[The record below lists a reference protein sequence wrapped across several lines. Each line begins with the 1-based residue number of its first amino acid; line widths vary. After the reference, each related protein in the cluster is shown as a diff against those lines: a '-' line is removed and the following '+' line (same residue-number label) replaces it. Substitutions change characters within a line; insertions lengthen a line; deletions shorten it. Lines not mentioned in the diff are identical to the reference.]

1 MESIDQLSPSQ
12 RALLA
17 LKELRAKIDAMERAK
32 TEPIA
37 IVGMACRFPGGADD
51 PETFWQILRDG
62 TDAIVEV
69 PSDRWDID
77 AYYDPNPDSPGKMSS
92 RYGGFLKQV
101 DRFDAEFFGIS
112 PREAISIDPQQR
124 LLLEVSWEALENAC
138 QPPSELMGSSTGV
151 FVGVTT
157 NDYTR
162 FYAQAGEQGIDAY
175 QGTGSAFSAMVGRL
189 SFVLGLQGP
198 CVALDTACS
207 SSLVSVH
214 LACQSLRNG
223 ECELALAGGVNLILT
238 PEANIMFSKARM
250 MAADGRCKTFD
261 AAANGYVRSEGCG
274 MVVLKRLSQ
283 AQAQGDKILAV
294 IRGSA
299 VNQDGRSS
307 GLTVPNGIAQENL
320 IRQAIANAKVQPQ
333 QVSYVEAHGTG
344 TSLGDPIEV
353 EAIAATLAKEH
364 TTDRPLA
371 IGSVKTNI
379 GHLESAAGVAGLM
392 KVVLALQHQQI
403 PPHLHL
409 NQPNPLIPWS
419 ELPLT
424 IPRTL
429 TPWQTNGETRI
440 AGVSSFGFSGTNAHA
455 ILEEAPL
462 EKAGGAGGQGGRGAG
477 EQGGRGAEEQ
487 GSRGEEITERPLH
500 LLTLSAKHPQ
510 ALQQLAQNY
519 IKYLSS
525 HAEIPL
531 GDITHTSQIG
541 RTHFSHRLAIIADDH
556 QQIQQQLQ
564 AYLDNTEIIGIHHGY
579 SSQQSKKIAFLFTGQ
594 GSQYRNMGRQ
604 LYQTQ
609 PSFRQTLDN
618 CDTLLQP
625 LLGESILQVIFSE
638 NPEDTRL
645 DQTAYTQVGLFVLEY
660 ALAQLWLSWGIRPT
674 AVLGHSVG
682 EYVAACIAGI
692 FSLED
697 ALKLIVQRA
706 SLMQALPQGG
716 GMAAVFATVERVT
729 PLIADYPQ
737 QLSIAAINGEQSIVL
752 SGELEILN
760 SVLQKLESQGIET
773 RKLQVS
779 HAFHSPLMQ
788 PMLAKFEQVAATVK
802 YQQPQLD
809 IVSNV
814 TGKIVRQQEMSNAAY
829 WVEHI
834 KASVQFAA
842 SMQALYQAGYEVFV
856 EIGPHPTLLGMAR
869 RECPEAL
876 DEQGLWLASLRKG
889 KEDWQQLLDS
899 VAQLYVAGV
908 EIDWRGFEADYP
920 RHKVVL
926 PNYPWQR
933 QRYWLPTATSKPV
946 VRQISENLL
955 HPLLGYQLRS
965 PSLKDIVFETHLNTA
980 SLPFLDDH
988 QIYDTVVV
996 PGASHISMLLLAG
1009 QEILGTGAISLS
1021 NITFREAL
1029 TVGDRETINVQL
1041 ILQPEAAG
1049 KYKFELFSFNKQID
1063 NWLVHA
1069 TGRLSQ
1075 DAGNIEKPLSW
1086 AELQTHC
1093 SQMLAGSDFY
1103 AQVREQ
1109 GLQLGQRFQWVE
1121 SMWRCDGEA
1130 LCQMQFP
1137 QEFADEI
1144 STYLL
1149 YPGLIDSC
1157 FQFLGFALPQERRD
1171 NQVYVPFSINHFYFC
1186 QSPDSNSRL
1195 WCYGKLNSQTSS
1207 TAGMFIGD
1215 IWLLNEAGELVA
1227 YIEGLCLKQ
1236 APRQALLR
1244 ANQTSTQEWLYQ
1256 IQWQPKSR
1264 LSEQLPVI
1272 PGRWLI
1278 FTDANGIGRA
1288 LAQKLEHQG
1297 KVCIFVSVGE
1307 IYQQI
1312 GESQFQ
1318 LDPSQPQHFHQ
1329 LLQDMGSDNAPL
1341 QGIIHLWSLL
1351 ETEQT
1356 NYLTSCGSTIYLLQA
1371 LSKLSN
1377 CQARLWL
1384 FTQGSQP
1391 VGDELTMNSLTQAP
1405 LWGLGRVIAIEYPA
1419 IWGGLVDI
1427 DTNNSLEQ
1435 TAELVLG
1442 DILQTESEDHLAFR
1456 NHERY
1461 VARLVRAKPQVS
1473 TQPVTFFADAT
1484 YLITGGLGAL
1494 GLEVARWMIQQGVQN
1509 LVLVGRRPPSVTA
1522 LNTIQEMEQA
1532 GVQVQVIQADI
1543 TDLNQVKQLL
1553 EPYKSQLRGII
1564 HAAGVLSD
1572 RIILQQTWES
1582 FTQVMAPKI
1591 QGAWNLHHLTQDI
1604 SLDFFVMFSSAASLL
1619 GAAAQGNYAA
1629 ANAFLDAFAHYR
1641 HSQGVPALSINWG
1654 AWAEVGMAATLDHS
1668 LSVGVEHIGL
1678 QQGLQVLESLLS
1690 RADMAQVGVIPVNW
1704 QTFLKQYRPGEVP
1717 PLLQDFAE
1725 YTQPEEKSETT
1736 QSTILEK
1743 LQQVSDDKQ
1752 QSLLLTHVRKLAAK
1766 VLRLNSW
1773 QNLDADKPLIE
1784 MGLDSLMALELR
1796 NVLENSLACSLPA
1809 TLLFDY
1815 PSLQTLVNHLI
1826 QDVLSLSKLEDSSPA
1841 PSLEESEPLISLE
1854 DLTRMSEAETE
1865 LLLLKKLELIDG
1877 N

>member
-1 MESIDQLSPSQ
+1 
-12 RALLA
+12 
-17 LKELRAKIDAMERAK
+17 
-32 TEPIA
+32 
-37 IVGMACRFPGGADD
+37 
-51 PETFWQILRDG
+51 
-62 TDAIVEV
+62 
-69 PSDRWDID
+69 
-77 AYYDPNPDSPGKMSS
+77 
-92 RYGGFLKQV
+92 
-101 DRFDAEFFGIS
+101 
-112 PREAISIDPQQR
+112 
-124 LLLEVSWEALENAC
+124 
-138 QPPSELMGSSTGV
+138 
-151 FVGVTT
+151 
-157 NDYTR
+157 
-162 FYAQAGEQGIDAY
+162 
-175 QGTGSAFSAMVGRL
+175 
-189 SFVLGLQGP
+189 
-198 CVALDTACS
+198 
-207 SSLVSVH
+207 
-214 LACQSLRNG
+214 
-223 ECELALAGGVNLILT
+223 
-238 PEANIMFSKARM
+238 
-250 MAADGRCKTFD
+250 
-261 AAANGYVRSEGCG
+261 
-274 MVVLKRLSQ
+274 
-283 AQAQGDKILAV
+283 
-294 IRGSA
+294 
-299 VNQDGRSS
+299 
-307 GLTVPNGIAQENL
+307 
-320 IRQAIANAKVQPQ
+320 
-333 QVSYVEAHGTG
+333 
-344 TSLGDPIEV
+344 
-353 EAIAATLAKEH
+353 
-364 TTDRPLA
+364 
-371 IGSVKTNI
+371 
-379 GHLESAAGVAGLM
+379 
-392 KVVLALQHQQI
+392 
-403 PPHLHL
+403 
-409 NQPNPLIPWS
+409 
-419 ELPLT
+419 
-424 IPRTL
+424 
-429 TPWQTNGETRI
+429 
-440 AGVSSFGFSGTNAHA
+440 
-455 ILEEAPL
+455 
-462 EKAGGAGGQGGRGAG
+462 GGRGAE

-541 RTHFSHRLAIIADDH
+541 RTHFSHRLAVIAPDH

-564 AYLDNTEIIGIHHGY
+564 AYLDNSEIIGIHHGH
-579 SSQQSKKIAFLFTGQ
+579 SSQQTQKIAFLFTGQ
-594 GSQYRNMGRQ
+594 GSQYLNMGRQ
-604 LYQTQ
+604 LYETQ
-609 PSFRQTLDN
+609 PSFRQTLDD

-716 GMAAVFATVERVT
+716 GMAAVFATLERVT
-729 PLIADYPQ
+729 PLITDYPQ

-814 TGKIVRQQEMSNAAY
+814 TGKIVRHEEMSNAAY

-834 KASVQFAA
+834 RASVQFAA
-842 SMQALYQAGYEVFV
+842 SMQALYQVGYEVFV
-856 EIGPHPTLLGMAR
+856 EVGSHPTLLGMAR
-869 RECPEAL
+869 RECPEIL

-908 EIDWRGFEADYP
+908 EIDWQSFEADYP

-1075 DAGNIEKPLSW
+1075 DAGDIEKPLSW
-1086 AELQTHC
+1086 AELQTRC
-1093 SQMLAGSDFY
+1093 SQILAGSDFY

-1207 TAGMFIGD
+1207 TAGIFIGD

-1244 ANQTSTQEWLYQ
+1244 ANQAPTQEWLYQ

-1264 LSEQLPVI
+1264 LPEQLPAI

-1297 KVCIFVSVGE
+1297 KVCILVSVGE

-1318 LDPSQPQHFHQ
+1318 IDPSQPQHFHQ
-1329 LLQDMGSDNAPL
+1329 LLQDVGSENAPL
-1341 QGIIHLWSLL
+1341 HGIIHLWSLL

-1384 FTQGSQP
+1384 FTQDSQP
-1391 VGDELTMNSLTQAP
+1391 VGDELTINSLTQAP

-1435 TAELVLG
+1435 TAELVLR
-1442 DILQTESEDHLAFR
+1442 DILQPESEDHLAYR

-1473 TQPVTFFADAT
+1473 TQPVTFSADAT

-1522 LNTIQEMEQA
+1522 LDAIQEMEQA

-1543 TDLNQVKQLL
+1543 TDFNQVKQLL
-1553 EPYKSQLRGII
+1553 EPCKSQLRGII

-1591 QGAWNLHHLTQDI
+1591 QGAWNLHHLTEDV

-1641 HSQGVPALSINWG
+1641 HSQGLPALSINWG
-1654 AWAEVGMAATLDHS
+1654 AWAEVGMAATLDRS
-1668 LSVGVEHIGL
+1668 QSVGVERIGL

-1704 QTFLKQYRPGEVP
+1704 QTFLKQYRLGEVP
-1717 PLLQDFAE
+1717 PLLQDFVE

-1736 QSTILEK
+1736 QTTILEK
-1743 LQQVSDDKQ
+1743 LQQVSDDKR

-1841 PSLEESEPLISLE
+1841 PLSFESEPLISLE

>member
-1 MESIDQLSPSQ
+1 MSQMESIDQLSPSQ

-77 AYYDPNPDSPGKMSS
+77 AYYDPNPDRPGKMSS

-261 AAANGYVRSEGCG
+261 AAANGYVRGEGCG
-274 MVVLKRLSQ
+274 IVVLKRLSQ
-283 AQAQGDKILAV
+283 AQAQGDRILAV
-294 IRGSA
+294 IRACA

-424 IPRTL
+424 IPKTL

-440 AGVSSFGFSGTNAHA
+440 AAVSSFGFSGTNAHA
-455 ILEEAPL
+455 ILEEAPVF
-462 EKAGGAGGQGGRGAG
+462 EQGAGGRGQGAG
-477 EQGGRGAEEQ
+477 EQ

-541 RTHFSHRLAIIADDH
+541 RTHFSHRLAIIADEH
-556 QQIQQQLQ
+556 QQIQQKLQ
-564 AYLDNTEIIGIHHGY
+564 AYLDNSEIIGIHHGH

-625 LLGESILQVIFSE
+625 LLGESILEVIFSE
-638 NPEDTRL
+638 NSEDTRL

-660 ALAQLWLSWGIRPT
+660 ALAQLWLSWGISPT
-674 AVLGHSVG
+674 AVLGNSVG

-706 SLMQALPQGG
+706 SLMQALRQGG
-716 GMAAVFATVERVT
+716 GMAAVFTTVEQVT

-752 SGELEILN
+752 SGELQVLN
-760 SVLQKLESQGIET
+760 AVVQKLESQGIET

-802 YQQPQLD
+802 YQQPKLD

-814 TGKIVRQQEMSNAAY
+814 TGKIVRHEEMSNAAY

-834 KASVQFAA
+834 RASVQFAA

-856 EIGPHPTLLGMAR
+856 EIGPHPILLGMAR
-869 RECPEAL
+869 RECPEIL

-933 QRYWLPTATSKPV
+933 QRYWLPTATSKPI

-996 PGASHISMLLLAG
+996 PGASHISMLLLGG

-1029 TVGDRETINVQL
+1029 TIGDRETINVQL

-1075 DAGNIEKPLSW
+1075 DAGDIEKPLSW
-1086 AELQTHC
+1086 AELQTRC

-1144 STYLL
+1144 NTYLI

-1186 QSPDSNSRL
+1186 QSPDFNSRL

-1215 IWLLNEAGELVA
+1215 IWLLNEVGELVA

-1244 ANQTSTQEWLYQ
+1244 ANQAPTQEWLYQ

-1264 LSEQLPVI
+1264 LSEQLPAI

-1297 KVCIFVSVGE
+1297 KVCILVSVGE

-1312 GESQFQ
+1312 TENQFQ
-1318 LDPSQPQHFHQ
+1318 IDPSKPQHFHQ

-1341 QGIIHLWSLL
+1341 QGIVHLWSLL

-1356 NYLTSCGSTIYLLQA
+1356 NNLTSCGSTIYLLQA

-1427 DTNNSLEQ
+1427 DTNNSPEQ

-1442 DILQTESEDHLAFR
+1442 DILQPESEDHLAFR

-1473 TQPVTFFADAT
+1473 TQPVTFSADAT

-1494 GLEVARWMIQQGVQN
+1494 GLEVARWMIKQGVQN
-1509 LVLVGRRPPSVTA
+1509 LILVSRRSPSVTA

-1532 GVQVQVIQADI
+1532 GVRVQVIQADI
-1543 TDLNQVKQLL
+1543 TDFNQVKQLL
-1553 EPYKSQLRGII
+1553 EPCKSQLRGII

-1591 QGAWNLHHLTQDI
+1591 QGAWNLHHLTEDI

-1641 HSQGVPALSINWG
+1641 HSQGLPALSINWG

-1668 LSVGVEHIGL
+1668 LSVGVERIGL
-1678 QQGLQVLESLLS
+1678 QQGLQVLELLLS
-1690 RADMAQVGVIPVNW
+1690 QADMAQVGVIPVNW
-1704 QTFLKQYRPGEVP
+1704 QTFLKQYRPGEIP

-1725 YTQPEEKSETT
+1725 YTQPEEKSETN

-1743 LQQVSDDKQ
+1743 LQQVSDDKR

-1826 QDVLSLSKLEDSSPA
+1826 QDVMSLSKLEDSSPA

>member
-1 MESIDQLSPSQ
+1 MSQMESIDQLSPSQ

-17 LKELRAKIDAMERAK
+17 LKELRAKIDTMERAK

-77 AYYDPNPDSPGKMSS
+77 TYYDPNPDTPGKMSS

-138 QPPSELMGSSTGV
+138 QPPSQLMSSSTGV

-207 SSLVSVH
+207 SSLVSIH
-214 LACQSLRNG
+214 LACQSLRNS

-261 AAANGYVRSEGCG
+261 AAANGYVRGEGCG
-274 MVVLKRLSQ
+274 IVVLKRLSQ

-353 EAIAATLAKEH
+353 EAIAATLAKQH

-424 IPRTL
+424 IPTTL

-462 EKAGGAGGQGGRGAG
+462 EKAGEAGG
-477 EQGGRGAEEQ
+477 EFWKY
-487 GSRGEEITERPLH
+487 SKLIERPIH
-500 LLTLSAKHPQ
+500 LLTLSAKQPQ
-510 ALQQLAQNY
+510 ALQELAQNY

-525 HAEIPL
+525 HLEIPL

-541 RTHFSHRLAIIADDH
+541 RTHFSHRLAIIAADH
-556 QQIQQQLQ
+556 QQIQQKLQ
-564 AYLDNTEIIGIHHGY
+564 AYLDNSEIIGIHHGHR
-579 SSQQSKKIAFLFTGQ
+579 SQQTQKIAFLFTGQ
-594 GSQYRNMGRQ
+594 GSQYRNMGKQ
-604 LYQTQ
+604 LYETQ
-609 PSFRQTLDN
+609 PSFRQTLDD
-618 CDTLLQP
+618 CDILLQP
-625 LLGESILQVIFSE
+625 LLGESILEVIFSE

-645 DQTAYTQVGLFVLEY
+645 DQTAYTQVALFVLEF

-692 FSLED
+692 FCLED

-716 GMAAVFATVERVT
+716 GMAAVFATLEQVI
-729 PLIADYPQ
+729 PLITDHPQ

-752 SGELEILN
+752 SGELQVLN
-760 SVLQKLESQGIET
+760 AVVQKLESQGIET

-834 KASVQFAA
+834 RASVQFAA
-842 SMQALYQAGYEVFV
+842 SMQTLYQAGYEMFV
-856 EIGPHPTLLGMAR
+856 EVGSHPTLLGMAR
-869 RECPEAL
+869 RECPEVL
-876 DEQGLWLASLRKG
+876 DEQGLWLASLRRN

-908 EIDWRGFEADYP
+908 EIDWRGFEADYL
-920 RHKVVL
+920 RNKVVL

-933 QRYWLPTATSKPV
+933 QRYWLPTITTKPI
-946 VRQISENLL
+946 ISENLL

-1029 TVGDRETINVQL
+1029 TVGDRQTINVQL

-1075 DAGNIEKPLSW
+1075 DVGDIEKPLSW
-1086 AELQTHC
+1086 AELQARC

-1137 QEFADEI
+1137 QEFAAEI
-1144 STYLL
+1144 NTYLL

-1157 FQFLGFALPQERRD
+1157 FQFLGFALPQKLRD
-1171 NQVYVPFSINHFYFC
+1171 NQVYVPFSINHFYFY
-1186 QSPDSNSRL
+1186 QSPDFNSRL

-1207 TAGMFIGD
+1207 TAGMFTGD
-1215 IWLLNEAGELVA
+1215 IWLLNEVGELIA

-1244 ANQTSTQEWLYQ
+1244 TNQAPTQEWLYQ

-1264 LSEQLPVI
+1264 LSEQLLTI
-1272 PGRWLI
+1272 PSRWLI
-1278 FTDANGIGRA
+1278 FTDANGIGKA

-1297 KVCIFVSVGE
+1297 KVCILVSVGE

-1318 LDPSQPQHFHQ
+1318 IDPSQPQHFHQ
-1329 LLQDMGSDNAPL
+1329 LLQDIGSENAPL
-1341 QGIIHLWSLL
+1341 HGIIHLWSLR
-1351 ETEQT
+1351 ETQQT

-1377 CQARLWL
+1377 CQAKLWL

-1391 VGDELTMNSLTQAP
+1391 VVDELTINALAQAP
-1405 LWGLGRVIAIEYPA
+1405 LWGLGRVIAIEYPG

-1427 DTNNSLEQ
+1427 DIDNSPEQ
-1435 TAELVLG
+1435 TAELVLA
-1442 DILQTESEDHLAFR
+1442 DILQPESENHLAFR
-1456 NHERY
+1456 NDERY

-1473 TQPVTFFADAT
+1473 TQPVIFAADAT

-1494 GLEVARWMIQQGVQN
+1494 GLEVARWMCQQGVQN
-1509 LVLVGRRPPSVTA
+1509 LVLVGRRSPSATA
-1522 LNTIQEMEQA
+1522 LDAIHQMEQA

-1543 TDLNQVKQLL
+1543 TDFQQVKQLL
-1553 EPYKSQLRGII
+1553 EPCKARLRGII

-1572 RIILQQTWES
+1572 RIILQQTWQD

-1591 QGAWNLHHLTQDI
+1591 QGTWNLHHLTEDI

-1641 HSQGVPALSINWG
+1641 HSQGLPALSINWG
-1654 AWAEVGMAATLDHS
+1654 AWAEVGMAATLGQS
-1668 LSVGVEHIGL
+1668 LGVETIGVE
-1678 QQGLQVLESLLS
+1678 QGLQVLESLLS
-1690 RADMAQVGVIPVNW
+1690 QADMAQVGVIPVNW

-1717 PLLQDFAE
+1717 ALLQDFAE
-1725 YTQPEEKSETT
+1725 YTQKSQTT

-1743 LQQVSDDKQ
+1743 LQQVSDDKR
-1752 QSLLLTHVRKLAAK
+1752 QSLLLTHVRELAAK
-1766 VLRLNSW
+1766 VLQLNSG

-1784 MGLDSLMALELR
+1784 IGLDSLMALELR

>member
-17 LKELRAKIDAMERAK
+17 LKELRAKIDTMERAK

-69 PSDRWDID
+69 PSDRWDIN
-77 AYYDPNPDSPGKMSS
+77 AYYDPNPDTPGKMST
-92 RYGGFLKQV
+92 RYGGFLQQV

-274 MVVLKRLSQ
+274 IVVLKRLSQ

-294 IRGSA
+294 IRACA

-353 EAIAATLAKEH
+353 EAIAATLAKQH

-424 IPRTL
+424 IPTTL

-455 ILEEAPL
+455 ILEEAPVF
-462 EKAGGAGGQGGRGAG
+462 EQGVGGRAQGAGGAGEAG
-477 EQGGRGAEEQ
+477 EEFWRY
-487 GSRGEEITERPLH
+487 SKLIERPIH
-500 LLTLSAKHPQ
+500 LLTLSAKQPQ
-510 ALQQLAQNY
+510 ALQELAQNY

-525 HAEIPL
+525 HLEIPL

-541 RTHFSHRLAIIADDH
+541 RTHFSHRLAIIASDH
-556 QQIQQQLQ
+556 QQIQQKLQ
-564 AYLDNTEIIGIHHGY
+564 AYLDNSEIIGIHHGHR
-579 SSQQSKKIAFLFTGQ
+579 SQQTQKIAFLFTGQ

-604 LYQTQ
+604 LYETQ
-609 PSFRQTLDN
+609 PSFRHILKE
-618 CDTLLQP
+618 CDALLQP
-625 LLGESILQVIFSE
+625 LLSESILQVIFSE
-638 NPEDTRL
+638 NPEDNRL

-692 FSLED
+692 FCLED

-716 GMAAVFATVERVT
+716 GMAAVFATLEQVI
-729 PLIADYPQ
+729 PLITDHPQ

-752 SGELEILN
+752 SGELQVLN
-760 SVLQKLESQGIET
+760 VVVQKLESQGIET
-773 RKLQVS
+773 RRLQVS

-814 TGKIVRQQEMSNAAY
+814 TGKIVRHEEMSNAAY

-834 KASVQFAA
+834 RASVQFAA

-856 EIGPHPTLLGMAR
+856 EVGSHPTLLGMAR
-869 RECPEAL
+869 RECPEVL
-876 DEQGLWLASLRKG
+876 DEQGLWLASLRRN

-908 EIDWRGFEADYP
+908 EIDWQGFESDYA
-920 RHKVVL
+920 RNKVVL

-933 QRYWLPTATSKPV
+933 QRYWLPTATTKPI
-946 VRQISENLL
+946 VRQMSENLL

-988 QIYDTVVV
+988 RIYDTVVV

-1029 TVGDRETINVQL
+1029 TVSDRQTINVQL

-1049 KYKFELFSFNKQID
+1049 EKAGEQGAGGKGAIAHKGRGFEPYLFRKYKFELFSFNKQID

-1075 DAGNIEKPLSW
+1075 D
-1086 AELQTHC
+1086 
-1093 SQMLAGSDFY
+1093 
-1103 AQVREQ
+1103 V
-1109 GLQLGQRFQWVE
+1109 
-1121 SMWRCDGEA
+1121 
-1130 LCQMQFP
+1130 
-1137 QEFADEI
+1137 
-1144 STYLL
+1144 
-1149 YPGLIDSC
+1149 
-1157 FQFLGFALPQERRD
+1157 
-1171 NQVYVPFSINHFYFC
+1171 
-1186 QSPDSNSRL
+1186 
-1195 WCYGKLNSQTSS
+1195 
-1207 TAGMFIGD
+1207 
-1215 IWLLNEAGELVA
+1215 
-1227 YIEGLCLKQ
+1227 
-1236 APRQALLR
+1236 
-1244 ANQTSTQEWLYQ
+1244 
-1256 IQWQPKSR
+1256 
-1264 LSEQLPVI
+1264 
-1272 PGRWLI
+1272 
-1278 FTDANGIGRA
+1278 
-1288 LAQKLEHQG
+1288 
-1297 KVCIFVSVGE
+1297 
-1307 IYQQI
+1307 
-1312 GESQFQ
+1312 
-1318 LDPSQPQHFHQ
+1318 
-1329 LLQDMGSDNAPL
+1329 
-1341 QGIIHLWSLL
+1341 
-1351 ETEQT
+1351 
-1356 NYLTSCGSTIYLLQA
+1356 
-1371 LSKLSN
+1371 
-1377 CQARLWL
+1377 
-1384 FTQGSQP
+1384 
-1391 VGDELTMNSLTQAP
+1391 
-1405 LWGLGRVIAIEYPA
+1405 
-1419 IWGGLVDI
+1419 
-1427 DTNNSLEQ
+1427 
-1435 TAELVLG
+1435 
-1442 DILQTESEDHLAFR
+1442 
-1456 NHERY
+1456 
-1461 VARLVRAKPQVS
+1461 
-1473 TQPVTFFADAT
+1473 
-1484 YLITGGLGAL
+1484 
-1494 GLEVARWMIQQGVQN
+1494 
-1509 LVLVGRRPPSVTA
+1509 
-1522 LNTIQEMEQA
+1522 
-1532 GVQVQVIQADI
+1532 
-1543 TDLNQVKQLL
+1543 
-1553 EPYKSQLRGII
+1553 
-1564 HAAGVLSD
+1564 
-1572 RIILQQTWES
+1572 
-1582 FTQVMAPKI
+1582 
-1591 QGAWNLHHLTQDI
+1591 
-1604 SLDFFVMFSSAASLL
+1604 
-1619 GAAAQGNYAA
+1619 
-1629 ANAFLDAFAHYR
+1629 
-1641 HSQGVPALSINWG
+1641 
-1654 AWAEVGMAATLDHS
+1654 
-1668 LSVGVEHIGL
+1668 
-1678 QQGLQVLESLLS
+1678 
-1690 RADMAQVGVIPVNW
+1690 
-1704 QTFLKQYRPGEVP
+1704 
-1717 PLLQDFAE
+1717 
-1725 YTQPEEKSETT
+1725 
-1736 QSTILEK
+1736 
-1743 LQQVSDDKQ
+1743 
-1752 QSLLLTHVRKLAAK
+1752 
-1766 VLRLNSW
+1766 
-1773 QNLDADKPLIE
+1773 
-1784 MGLDSLMALELR
+1784 
-1796 NVLENSLACSLPA
+1796 
-1809 TLLFDY
+1809 
-1815 PSLQTLVNHLI
+1815 
-1826 QDVLSLSKLEDSSPA
+1826 
-1841 PSLEESEPLISLE
+1841 
-1854 DLTRMSEAETE
+1854 
-1865 LLLLKKLELIDG
+1865 
-1877 N
+1877 

>member
-1 MESIDQLSPSQ
+1 MSQMESIDQLSPSQ

-77 AYYDPNPDSPGKMSS
+77 TYYDPNPDSPGKMSS

-189 SFVLGLQGP
+189 SFVLGFQGP

-261 AAANGYVRSEGCG
+261 AAANGYVRGEGCG
-274 MVVLKRLSQ
+274 IVVLKRLSQ
-283 AQAQGDKILAV
+283 AQAQGDRILAV

-353 EAIAATLAKEH
+353 EAITATLGKEH

-424 IPRTL
+424 IPTTL

-462 EKAGGAGGQGGRGAG
+462 EEAGRAGEQGSRGAGGQGGRG
-477 EQGGRGAEEQ
+477 
-487 GSRGEEITERPLH
+487 EEIRKRPLH

-519 IKYLSS
+519 IKYFSS
-525 HAEIPL
+525 HPDITL

-541 RTHFSHRLAIIADDH
+541 RTHFSHRLAIIAPDH
-556 QQIQQQLQ
+556 QQMQQQLQ
-564 AYLDNTEIIGIHHGY
+564 TYVDNSEIIGIHHGH
-579 SSQQSKKIAFLFTGQ
+579 SSQQTKKIAFLFTGQ

-604 LYQTQ
+604 LYETQ
-609 PSFRQTLDN
+609 PSFRQTLDQ

-625 LLGESILQVIFSE
+625 LLGESILSVIFSDNSE
-638 NPEDTRL
+638 SDRL
-645 DQTAYTQVGLFVLEY
+645 NHTAYTQVALFVIEY
-660 ALAQLWLSWGIRPT
+660 GLAQLWLSWDIRPT
-674 AVLGHSVG
+674 AVVGHSVG

-692 FSLED
+692 FCLED

-716 GMAAVFATVERVT
+716 GMAAVFATVEQVR
-729 PLIADYPQ
+729 PLIADYLQ

-788 PMLAKFEQVAATVK
+788 PMLAKFEQVTATVK
-802 YQQPQLD
+802 YQQPKLD

-834 KASVQFAA
+834 RASVQFAA
-842 SMQALYQAGYEVFV
+842 SMLALYQAGYEVFV
-856 EIGPHPTLLGMAR
+856 EVGSHPTLLGMAR
-869 RECPEAL
+869 RECPEVL
-876 DEQGLWLASLRKG
+876 EEKGLWLASLRKSRG
-889 KEDWQQLLDS
+889 DWQQLLDS

-908 EIDWRGFEADYP
+908 EIDWRGFEADYL

-933 QRYWLPTATSKPV
+933 QRYWLPTATTKPT

-1009 QEILGTGAISLS
+1009 QEILGTGAISLN

-1029 TVGDRETINVQL
+1029 TVGDRQTINVQL

-1069 TGRLSQ
+1069 TGRVSQ
-1075 DAGNIEKPLSW
+1075 DVGDIEKPVSW
-1086 AELQTHC
+1086 AELQTRC
-1093 SQMLAGSDFY
+1093 SQILAGSDFY

-1144 STYLL
+1144 NTYLL

-1186 QSPDSNSRL
+1186 ESPDFNSRL

-1244 ANQTSTQEWLYQ
+1244 ANQAPTQEWLYQ

-1264 LSEQLPVI
+1264 LSEQLPAI
-1272 PGRWLI
+1272 SGRWLI
-1278 FTDANGIGRA
+1278 FTDANGIGRV
-1288 LAQKLEHQG
+1288 LAQKLEYQG
-1297 KVCIFVSVGE
+1297 KVCILVSIGE

-1312 GESQFQ
+1312 AESQFQ
-1318 LDPSQPQHFHQ
+1318 IDPSQPQHFHQ
-1329 LLQDMGSDNAPL
+1329 LLQDVGSENTPL
-1341 QGIIHLWSLL
+1341 HGIIHLWSLL

-1419 IWGGLVDI
+1419 NWGGLVDI
-1427 DTNNSLEQ
+1427 DTNNSPEQ

-1442 DILQTESEDHLAFR
+1442 DILQPESEDHLAFR

-1473 TQPVTFFADAT
+1473 TQPVRFSADAT

-1494 GLEVARWMIQQGVQN
+1494 GLEVARWMIKQGVQN

-1522 LNTIQEMEQA
+1522 LNAIQEMEQA

-1543 TDLNQVKQLL
+1543 TDFNQVKQLL
-1553 EPYKSQLRGII
+1553 SPCKSQLRGII

-1619 GAAAQGNYAA
+1619 GVAAQGNYAA
-1629 ANAFLDAFAHYR
+1629 ANAFLDAFAYYR
-1641 HSQGVPALSINWG
+1641 HSQGLPALSINWG
-1654 AWAEVGMAATLDHS
+1654 AWAEVGMAATLDRS
-1668 LSVGVEHIGL
+1668 LSVGVERIGIE
-1678 QQGLQVLESLLS
+1678 QGLQVLESLLS
-1690 RADMAQVGVIPVNW
+1690 RADMPQVGVIPVNW
-1704 QTFLKQYRPGEVP
+1704 QTFLKQYRAGKVP

-1743 LQQVSDDKQ
+1743 LQQVSDDKR

-1826 QDVLSLSKLEDSSPA
+1826 QDVMSLSKLEDSSSA
-1841 PSLEESEPLISLE
+1841 PSPEESEPLISLE